1 MAKYQCQICGH
12 IYDEE
17 KEGVKFEDLPE
28 DWKCPMCFAP
38 KRMFKLVEG
47 SENKKEEEKQE
58 ENENDNLQNYL
69 K

>member
-1 MAKYQCQICGH
+1 MAKYKCLMCGH

-17 KEGVKFEDLPE
+17 KERVKFEDLPD

-38 KRMFKLVEG
+38 KSMFRLVK
-47 SENKKEEEKQE
+47 ENSSNEAKEEKKEKTRR
-58 ENENDNLQNYL
+58 